1 MQHRSSKI
9 SIVGTPNIKDFA
21 NIEVGNN
28 SELRIGSGFSMRQ
41 NVTLAVRDNSIF
53 SIGSGVFINRN
64 TIIMARKSITI
75 ADGVTIGPNVCIYDH
90 DHDIYNRGGYFT
102 AKVIIGKNVW
112 IGANVVILKGIT
124 IGENSVISAGCIVTK
139 DVPINTILIQKRT
152 NTLIEK

>member
-1 MQHRSSKI
+1 MIRLLKYYHKIRIRIRIILLQMQHRSSKI

-90 DHDIYNRGGYFT
+90 DHDIYQLV
-102 AKVIIGKNVW
+102 A
-112 IGANVVILKGIT
+112 
-124 IGENSVISAGCIVTK
+124 
-139 DVPINTILIQKRT
+139 
-152 NTLIEK
+152 